1 MHSPTA
7 PTPTTKSTVQSNS
20 RSLRQRYYLS
30 VVFALTCSFLCF
42 TADARPTPDGDQ
54 GNGNTAEG
62 TGALASDTT
71 GANNTA
77 DGFNAL
83 FKNMTGDANTA
94 TGAQALFNNT
104 TASGNSAYG
113 FLSLFNN
120 TTGAAN
126 TALGS
131 QALNFST
138 VGNEN
143 TASGS
148 NSLFNNTTGN
158 DNVADGAN
166 AGHNNTTGAFNTAS
180 GASALYFNTTGSF
193 NTAVGSF
200 ALNLST
206 GGSNIALGYAAGI
219 NVTTGG
225 GNIDIGNQGVG
236 GESSTI
242 RIGTQGSQQAA
253 FMAGV
258 FGSAVAGVT
267 VVVDANGQLGVL
279 VSSEQFKDQIKPMNK
294 TSEAL
299 FSLKPVTYRYKNKI
313 DPTGTAQF
321 GLIAEEVEKVN
332 PALVAR
338 DATGKVYT
346 VRYEAVSAM
355 LLNEFLKEHRKVEQL
370 EATIA
375 EQRAAAAAQ
384 QEAIKALAGSLKEQA
399 SQIQA
404 VKTEMRL
411 SKPSPQVVGNQ

>member
-1 MHSPTA
+1 MHSRTA
-7 PTPTTKSTVQSNS
+7 PTPATKSIAPFNF
-20 RSLRQRYYLS
+20 RSHQQRYFFFAVL
-30 VVFALTCSFLCF
+30 ALTCSFLSF
-42 TADARPTPDGDQ
+42 TADGRPAPDGDQ

-62 TGALASDTT
+62 TGALSSDTT

-120 TTGAAN
+120 TTGAGN

-131 QALNFST
+131 QALTFST

-166 AGHNNTTGAFNTAS
+166 AGHNNTTGGFNTAS

-225 GNIDIGNQGVG
+225 GNIDIGNQGVT
-236 GESSTI
+236 GESATI

-258 FGSAVAGVT
+258 FGSPVAGVN

-279 VSSEQFKDQIKPMNK
+279 VSSEQFKDQIKPMNQ

-299 FSLKPVTYRYKNKI
+299 FSLKPVTYRYKNGI
-313 DPTGTAQF
+313 DPSGAAQF

-346 VRYEAVSAM
+346 VRYEAVNAM